1 MHLVSE
7 DHCVLMILF
16 MFIFVLLNMC
26 SVVDRDTAW
35 SRLQGMSNFG
45 SGNSKANSLYWAATR
60 SPPVPG
66 FNSSNTEST
75 VSKSKSTSCQANSA
89 CDALGMLGECCPS
102 DSGVRLQCCPMVI
115 DSQ

>member
-1 MHLVSE
+1 
-7 DHCVLMILF
+7 MILF
-16 MFIFVLLNMC
+16 MLIFLLFYTC

-35 SRLQGMSNFG
+35 NRLQGMSNFG

-102 DSGVRLQCCPMVI
+102 DSGVRLQCCPIVI